1 MLVTRN
7 FVIISVGVLLLF
19 ISLILYIVL
28 GLTVIQSYASESI
41 YKKTTCTVRAVDI
54 HKLND
59 KDDWYRCPWHCT
71 VNHTP
76 DGLKTTCEI
85 SEFPCLRVVVD
96 VATKH
101 GLKTAI
107 LHENPEKMSR
117 YLDCSTYYCDR
128 DSIVNDKLV
137 NKFKRNYGQLGQK
150 YSCFYNVDSL
160 TSDDYDDDGQEH
172 ALLRLTYNQASYINS
187 LFWPSLCAFVGIVLI
202 FYGMFKVYEAKR
214 YKRLNKDRRAFND
227 NL

>member
-1 MLVTRN
+1 MRFLTRN
-7 FVIISVGVLLLF
+7 HLIMAVGLLLLL
-19 ISLILYIVL
+19 ISLVLFIVL
-28 GLTVIQSYASESI
+28 GLIVIQTYVGESN

-59 KDDWYRCPWHCT
+59 KDDWYKCPWHCT
-71 VNHTP
+71 INHTP
-76 DGLKTTCEI
+76 DGLKTFCEI

-107 LHENPEKMSR
+107 LHENPEKMSK
-117 YLDCSTYYCDR
+117 YTDCSTYYCDR
-128 DSIVNDKLV
+128 DSLVNDKLV
-137 NKFKRNYGQLGQK
+137 NKFKRKYGQLGQR
-150 YSCFYNVDSL
+150 YSCYYNVDSL

-172 ALLRLTYNQASYINS
+172 ALLRLTYNRASYINS
-187 LFWPSLCAFVGIVLI
+187 LFWPSFAFVAGAVLVI
-202 FYGMFKVYEAKR
+202 YGWIQN
-214 YKRLNKDRRAFND
+214 NKDKKLRGAETKRSFRD